1 MRVIKKNA
9 IQCLKCGDVIE
20 SKSKHDFKYCS
31 CGSCFVDGGHSY
43 VRIGGNQDD
52 IEILTEYEEV
62 PGCHVTVYLHYGGT
76 TGFDVPLDQLKLIAE
91 NYEGMW
97 HYIEAVDEFGNIV
110 YRSPGIEK
118 FIGQKGEDIADQY
131 S

>member
-1 MRVIKKNA
+1 MRVIKKNV
-9 IQCLKCGDVIE
+9 IRCLKCGDVIE

-31 CGSCFVDGGHSY
+31 CGSCFVDGGCSY
-43 VRIGGNQDD
+43 VHIGGNQDD

-62 PGCHVTVYLHYGGT
+62 PGCHITVYLHYGGT
-76 TGFDVPLDQLKLIAE
+76 TDFNIAIDKLDTIIE

-97 HYIEAVDEFGNIV
+97 HYIEAIDEGGKLL
-110 YRSPGIEK
+110 YQSPGIEK
-118 FIGQKGEDIADQY
+118 FKEDNSVADKH